1 MAFTIHQWENTPTV
15 SMQLHYAEETS
26 HRTFG
31 RLVSTCLLV
40 GSCKLV
46 QLKGSNLLGRALSGE
61 IPHNLIYGIEKQYP
75 VRYVPGAEFLNNPQ
89 PFQPVL
95 DYLLRN
101 CTPDIDEQ
109 NCNNCHKESVSE
121 IQTCCGG
128 KQGGRVLKPSCNLSQ
143 SLVDIPAPVP
153 AAPAPEEAKK
163 KSNTK
168 QTVII
173 IVVVL
178 VVFVYFQQHM
188 LFLQSKETKAWRN
201 WREDTVE
208 NIIDPVLTR
217 SSWNRSDEIHPHK
230 FTMCAENVV
239 D

>member
-1 MAFTIHQWENTPTV
+1 MGKHPNSVNAIALCRGDLSQDLWQACLNLSIE
-15 SMQLHYAEETS
+15 
-26 HRTFG
+26 RC
-31 RLVSTCLLV
+31 LV
-40 GSCKLV
+40 
-46 QLKGSNLLGRALSGE
+46 RY
-61 IPHNLIYGIEKQYP
+61 PHNLIYGIEKQYP

-230 FTMCAENVV
+230 FTMCARKCGGLTQTNRGFSCIHA
-239 D
+239 